1 VWRGLTLLGAKG
13 LAAAVRVAIGTAG
26 GHPLTPFVVGEE
38 GACDEDDGEDGEE
51 QNHEDSGSHG
61 GAVDHTLESESDSSS
76 PLNTNKH
83 KFFLAI

>member
-1 VWRGLTLLGAKG
+1 MRTMARMAKS
-13 LAAAVRVAIGTAG
+13 RIMM
-26 GHPLTPFVVGEE
+26 
-38 GACDEDDGEDGEE
+38 
-51 QNHEDSGSHG
+51 DSGSHG